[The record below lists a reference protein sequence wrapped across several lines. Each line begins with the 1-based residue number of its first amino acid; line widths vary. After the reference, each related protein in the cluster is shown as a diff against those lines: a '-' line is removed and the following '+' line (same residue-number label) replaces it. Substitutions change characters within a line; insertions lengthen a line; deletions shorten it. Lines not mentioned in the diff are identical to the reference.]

1 MVLALLCREARGPE
15 RCETDLFLFG
25 GITELTLCLH
35 TEGDDPEEVG
45 TLMM

>member
-1 MVLALLCREARGPE
+1 MVLALLCREARESE
-15 RCETDLFLFG
+15 RREADLFLFG

-35 TEGDDPEEVG
+35 TEGNDPEEVG